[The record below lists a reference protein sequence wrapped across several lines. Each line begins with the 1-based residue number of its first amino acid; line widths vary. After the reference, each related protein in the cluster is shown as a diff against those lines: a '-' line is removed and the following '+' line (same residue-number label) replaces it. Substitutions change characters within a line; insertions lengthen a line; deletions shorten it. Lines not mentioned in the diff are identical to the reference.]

1 MRKIH
6 VKDVP
11 EPKGHYTPAI
21 EAGGL
26 IFASGMLPVDLGTG
40 APVTGSFEEQLE
52 VLFFNIEALL
62 KSSGCTKDDVVKIT
76 AYISDIALWARF
88 NVAYSAFFEE
98 HKPARTVV
106 SLGGKLHYGL
116 DVEIEFVAE
125 LGR

>member
-1 MRKIH
+1 MRKIQ

-21 EAGGL
+21 ESGGL
-26 IFASGMLPVDLGTG
+26 VFASGMLPVDLGTG
-40 APVTGSFEEQLE
+40 APIMGSFEEQLE
-52 VLFFNIEALL
+52 VLFFNLGALL
-62 KSSGCTKDDVVKIT
+62 KSAGCTKDDVVKIT

-88 NVAYSAFFEE
+88 NAAYSAFFEG

-106 SLGGKLHYGL
+106 PLGGKLHYGL

-125 LGR
+125 RR